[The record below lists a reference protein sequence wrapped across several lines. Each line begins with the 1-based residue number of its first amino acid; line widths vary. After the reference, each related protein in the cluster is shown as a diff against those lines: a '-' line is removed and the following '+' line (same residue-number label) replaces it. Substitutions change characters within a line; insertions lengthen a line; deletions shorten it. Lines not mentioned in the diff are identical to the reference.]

1 MRELLLMRTLFNQR
15 ADLRDTVQNEV
26 LVFLFHTTDKNFDAE
41 QTIVGREGRELTRGP
56 ALGVV
61 GRGANTTRRMLCC
74 GARLLWS

>member
-41 QTIVGREGRELTRGP
+41 QTIVGREREG
-56 ALGVV
+56 
-61 GRGANTTRRMLCC
+61 
-74 GARLLWS
+74 S